1 MFWEVYDHI
10 VSIAVTLQL
19 LFLLQSFRNYRYA
32 MKKAFKRCNHQPPVL
47 LTVPCKGL
55 DSEFEKN
62 ISSFYELD
70 YDNYSLHFVVEDA
83 EDEAYEK
90 LCRLKDKLSS
100 SSKAGSVEVLIAGIA
115 SGCSQKIH
123 NLLHSCQNCPDEVEV
138 LAFADSDAC
147 IKKQWMRYLVYPLR
161 LKKRGAS
168 TGYRWFIPDKNNL
181 ASLALSAINAKIAQL
196 LGDTHFN
203 QVWGGSMAIRK
214 ETFYRLGIDK
224 IWESAI
230 SDDLSLSHAVK
241 KAGMKI
247 VFAPAC
253 LVASYESTTWPKLFE
268 FATRQFVI
276 TRITM
281 FGTWLFGL
289 LSSAYAL
296 AGLWAGAA
304 IAICATIAEK
314 EKLASYWTVP
324 IVFFVG
330 QLIRAIL
337 RQRMIAKILPNETEK
352 IKPAAKA
359 DIFGNCVWSW
369 ILFGCIFASAFRRI
383 ITWRGKRYKLVSRTE
398 TIILDDK
405 K

>member
-1 MFWEVYDHI
+1 MFWNVYDYI

-32 MKKAFKRCNHQPPVL
+32 MKKAFGRYNHQPPVL

-55 DSEFEKN
+55 DSKFEQN
-62 ISSFYELD
+62 ISSFYDLD

-83 EDEAYEK
+83 EDDAYEK
-90 LCRLKDKLSS
+90 LCRLKDKLSP
-100 SSKAGSVEVLIAGIA
+100 SSKAASVEVLIAGIA

-138 LAFADSDAC
+138 LVFADSDAC
-147 IKKQWMRYLVYPLR
+147 IKKQWMRHLVYPLR

-196 LGDTHFN
+196 LGDTRFN

-224 IWESAI
+224 IWETAI

-253 LVASYESTTWPKLFE
+253 LVASYENTTWPKLLE
-268 FATRQFVI
+268 FVTRQFII

-281 FGTWLFGL
+281 IGAWWFGF

-304 IAICATIAEK
+304 IAICANIAGK
-314 EKLASYWTVP
+314 ENLASYWTVP

-330 QLIRAIL
+330 QLTRAIL
-337 RQRMIAKILPNETEK
+337 RQRMIAKILPDETGR
-352 IKPAAKA
+352 IKQAAKA
-359 DIFGNCVWSW
+359 DILGNCLWSW

-383 ITWRGKRYKLVSRTE
+383 ITWRGKKYKLVSRSE
-398 TIILDDK
+398 TIILDNTK
-405 K
+405 